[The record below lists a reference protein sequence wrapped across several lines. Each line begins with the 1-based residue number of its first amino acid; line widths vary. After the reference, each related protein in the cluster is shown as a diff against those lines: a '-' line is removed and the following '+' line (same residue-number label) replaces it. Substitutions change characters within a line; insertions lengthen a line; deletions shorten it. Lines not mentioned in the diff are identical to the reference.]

1 MPHYGYGYRG
11 RADEALA
18 RAQQYNIDAS
28 YKNMSAVCA
37 SIRGMDSDTA
47 VAYLEKAER
56 GEVAVEFKKWNKKM
70 GHRRELGGK
79 KGRYPKKAAKYV
91 LQVLK
96 NAIANGDSKGFGGM
110 RVIHASSTRQAIYPR
125 MQAKGR
131 QVRANY
137 VTSRVEIVLSASQV
151 KPAKKGEKKAE
162 ASAEVKNE
170 VKKEAAAIKEM
181 VAKKLEEKKAE
192 PKTAEEKKPV
202 GSTVTAKAEKT
213 ESKKEE
219 KK

>member
-37 SIRGMDSDTA
+37 SIRGMDSGTA
-47 VAYLEKAER
+47 VAYLEKAAR

-96 NAIANGDSKGFGGM
+96 NAVANGDSKGFGGM

-137 VTSRVEIVLSASQV
+137 VTSRVEIVLSATQV
-151 KPAKKGEKKAE
+151 KPVKKEGKKVE

-192 PKTAEEKKPV
+192 PKKTEEKVEGKVEEKKV
-202 GSTVTAKAEKT
+202 GV
-213 ESKKEE
+213 KKEE
-219 KK
+219 KKE